1 MLKILDV
8 NTKSVTEAK
17 KEFSKIIK
25 DINQTGEPTFIFNHN
40 KPEAVILSN
49 TTYEELVK
57 RNRVLE
63 GKLFYSQ
70 LNNRV
75 KDGPGELIPSEKV
88 IESNQENNPCSALSD
103 KELFD

>member
-63 GKLFYSQ
+63 EKLFYSQ

-88 IESNQENNPCSALSD
+88 IESSQENNFFSTLSD
-103 KELFD
+103 KDLFE

>member
-8 NTKSVTEAK
+8 KTKSVTEAK

-49 TTYEELVK
+49 ATYEELVK
-57 RNRVLE
+57 RNILLE
-63 GKLFYSQ
+63 EKLFYSQ
-70 LNNRV
+70 LQSRV
-75 KDGPGELIPSEKV
+75 NDGPGELIPSGEV
-88 IESNQENNPCSALSD
+88 IESKQEENPFTSFSD
-103 KELFD
+103 KDLFD

>member
-70 LNNRV
+70 LTQLSHTK
-75 KDGPGELIPSEKV
+75 KDHIDLIH
-88 IESNQENNPCSALSD
+88 QHFQL
-103 KELFD
+103 

>member
-25 DINQTGEPTFIFNHN
+25 DINHN
-40 KPEAVILSN
+40 KPEAVIFSN

-63 GKLFYSQ
+63 EKLFYSQ

-88 IESNQENNPCSALSD
+88 IESNQENNPCSALSNKD
-103 KELFD
+103 LFD